1 MTHRSRRTV
10 LAAGGASLLGMAAGC
25 LDETDTQGAE
35 PDDDSSDA
43 DDDEPTDPDDDGPTT
58 IEEAPRVDEPPHE
71 IDRPE
76 LPDDPDEDEEW
87 NDDYLGEHMATEP
100 SLEFEVL
107 EGVRLADSALDGGIE
122 VSSDGGSDGLD
133 EPDEDD
139 GSDGLDEPDEDDGS
153 DGLEED
159 NGGDDLEEPTED
171 DPVGHGDGD
180 EAFFVRLLE
189 HEADLEDAIDLE
201 ATDDTDADAL
211 EAVDFAETA
220 VVIVESGWGSSSVHH
235 RWVRVEDDDD
245 AVHLHGYYTDP
256 HFGTTD
262 YTTRHSVV
270 TVDRPANL
278 EFARAS
284 VTVSEDRRIHVNSTE
299 GVVSL
304 ADDD

>member
-25 LDETDTQGAE
+25 LDEADTQGAG

-58 IEEAPRVDEPPHE
+58 VEEDPRIDEPPHE
-71 IDRPE
+71 IERPE
-76 LPDDPDEDEEW
+76 VPEDPDEDEAW
-87 NDDYLGEHMATEP
+87 NDDYLGEHMETEP

-107 EGVRLADSALDGGIE
+107 EDVRLADSALDGGVG
-122 VSSDGGSDGLD
+122 VSSDDGTDDLD
-133 EPDEDD
+133 GPDEDD
-139 GSDGLDEPDEDDGS
+139 DEDD
-153 DGLEED
+153 LEDHDDE
-159 NGGDDLEEPTED
+159 DDLEEPEED
-171 DPVGHGDGD
+171 DAVGHGDGD
-180 EAFFVRLLE
+180 EEVFVRLLE

-201 ATDDTDADAL
+201 ATDDADAETL

-235 RWVRVEDDDD
+235 RWVRVEDDRD
-245 AVHLHGYYTDP
+245 AIHLHGYYTDP
-256 HFGTTD
+256 QFGTTD

-270 TVDRPANL
+270 TVDRPADL

>member
-25 LDETDTQGAE
+25 LDEADTQGAG

-43 DDDEPTDPDDDGPTT
+43 DDDEPTDPDDDSSDADDEPATV
-58 IEEAPRVDEPPHE
+58 EEDPRVDEPPHE

-76 LPDDPDEDEEW
+76 VPDDPDEDEEW
-87 NDDYLGEHMATEP
+87 NDDYLGEHMETEP

-122 VSSDGGSDGLD
+122 TTSDDGDDDLESDDGAVENESDLD

-139 GSDGLDEPDEDDGS
+139 A
-153 DGLEED
+153 
-159 NGGDDLEEPTED
+159 
-171 DPVGHGDGD
+171 VGHGDGD
-180 EAFFVRLLE
+180 EEFFVRLLE
-189 HEADLEDAIDLE
+189 HEADLADAIDLE
-201 ATDDTDADAL
+201 ATDDDDAETL
-211 EAVDFAETA
+211 EAVDFAETV

-235 RWVRVEDDDD
+235 RWVRIEDDGD
-245 AVHLHGYYTDP
+245 AIHLHGYYTDP
-256 HFGTTD
+256 QFGTTD

-270 TVDRPANL
+270 TVDRPADL

-284 VTVSEDRRIHVNSTE
+284 VTVGENRRVHVNSTE